1 MAVTLFRRFGRSL
14 TAIRYIRGI
23 LDYPSQSY
31 ESLLTDILLHRSDLP
46 PIEDDYLK
54 VVDKEYFRK
63 KYGDAKRI
71 FIYAPVPTIDPM
83 SKQRIPKRFAAV
95 VGLEVRKLGVIPIPV
110 ILYPGAPGSLFLGS
124 KPLEILMEMNL
135 IQEVITG
142 EHPYVVKNAVISH
155 GEWKINPVF
164 VCPVPR
170 PHESQDAGTL
180 GNICCNIL
188 GAQAFWHLPSLLRM
202 REELNDS

>member
-1 MAVTLFRRFGRSL
+1 MAVTLFRSLRLGRSL
-14 TAIRYIRGI
+14 TATRCRSIRGI
-23 LDYPSQSY
+23 LDYASS
-31 ESLLTDILLHRSDLP
+31 LTDMLLHRSDLP
-46 PIEDDYLK
+46 PIEHDYLK
-54 VVDKEYFRK
+54 VVEKEYFRN

-83 SKQRIPKRFAAV
+83 SKQRMPKRFAAV

-110 ILYPGAPGSLFLGS
+110 ILNPGAPRCLYLGS
-124 KPLEILMEMNL
+124 KPLKILMEMNL

-155 GEWKINPVF
+155 GEWKIDPVF
-164 VCPVPR
+164 VCPVPH

-188 GAQAFWHLPSLLRM
+188 GLQGLWQLPNLLRM